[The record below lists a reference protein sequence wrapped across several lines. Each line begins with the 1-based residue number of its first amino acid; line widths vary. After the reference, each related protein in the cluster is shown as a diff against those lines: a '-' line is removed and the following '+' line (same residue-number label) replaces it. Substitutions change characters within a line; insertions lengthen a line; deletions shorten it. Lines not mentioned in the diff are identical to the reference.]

1 MVANT
6 ETQAKRCALR
16 YARCG
21 KFAMDKVDVII
32 VGGGLAGLSC
42 AYELADSG
50 MTVIVLERGDFS
62 GSKNVTGGRIYLSPL
77 RNYLPDLWKEAPLE
91 RHVTKEFITLLGET
105 NSTTFELYSDRSNQE
120 PYPSYT
126 LLRAKFDR
134 WFADLVSEKGVFV
147 IPQKNVD
154 DLIREGEKVIGVK
167 TEEEEIGADCVVAA
181 DGILSFL
188 AEKAGLRK
196 PFQPQHFALGF
207 KEVIA
212 LDPKTIEDRF
222 RMGEKEG
229 AAQLFAGTLTKGIMG
244 GGFLYTNQESLS
256 LGIVV
261 GIHSL
266 NQREPREEIY
276 KFLDEFKERPEI
288 KNLIKGGEVA
298 EYSAHLISEGGI
310 HIKPRVY
317 GDGILL
323 TGDAAGLGL
332 NMLVT
337 VRGMEYAMASG
348 VLAGR
353 TIKMAKEKNNFS
365 ASSLA
370 YYEKLLNE
378 SFIMK
383 EMNNY
388 QNTLSILENKRL
400 FSKYPRGV
408 SDLFEKV
415 MRVDENPKEGLYKTI
430 SQELKKNFFNW
441 ETFKDWLQ
449 FRKV

>member
-1 MVANT
+1 M
-6 ETQAKRCALR
+6 E
-16 YARCG
+16 
-21 KFAMDKVDVII
+21 KVDVII

-91 RHVTKEFITLLGET
+91 RHVTKEFITLLGES
-105 NSTTFELYSDRSNQE
+105 NSTTLELYSDRFNRE

-126 LLRAKFDR
+126 ILRAKFDR
-134 WFADLVSEKGVFV
+134 WLADLVSEKGVFV
-147 IPQKNVD
+147 IPQKNVNG
-154 DLIREGEKVIGVK
+154 LIKDGEKVIGIK
-167 TEEEEIGADCVVAA
+167 AEDEEIGADCVVAS
-181 DGILSFL
+181 DGILSFI

-207 KEVIA
+207 KEVIS

-222 RMGEKEG
+222 RLGEKEG
-229 AAQLFAGTLTKGIMG
+229 AAQLFVGTLTKGIMG

-266 NQREPREEIY
+266 NQREPREEVY

-288 KNLIKGGEVA
+288 KNLIRGGEVV
-298 EYSAHLISEGGI
+298 EYSAHLISEGGL
-310 HIKPRVY
+310 HIKPKVF
-317 GDGILL
+317 GDGILV

-353 TIKMAKEKNNFS
+353 TIKMAKEKNDFS

-378 SFIMK
+378 SFIIK
-383 EMNNY
+383 EMDSFKNS
-388 QNTLSILENKRL
+388 LSILENERL
-400 FSKYPRGV
+400 FSKYPQAI

-415 MRVDENPKEGLYKTI
+415 IGVDENPKEGLYKTI
-430 SQELKKNFFNW
+430 SQELKKEFFNLR
-441 ETFKDWLQ
+441 TFKDWLQ
-449 FRKV
+449 FRKI

>member
-1 MVANT
+1 
-6 ETQAKRCALR
+6 
-16 YARCG
+16 
-21 KFAMDKVDVII
+21 MDKVDVII

-77 RNYLPDLWKEAPLE
+77 RHYLPDLWKEAPLE
-91 RHVTKEFITLLGET
+91 RHVTKEFVTLLGES
-105 NSTTFELYSDRSNQE
+105 NSTTFEFYSDRFNRE

-134 WFADLVSEKGVFV
+134 WLADLVSEKGVFV
-147 IPQKNVD
+147 IPQKNVKG
-154 DLIREGEKVIGVK
+154 LIKEGEKVVGVK
-167 TEEEEIGADCVVAA
+167 TEDEEIGADCVVAA

-188 AEKAGLRK
+188 AEKAGLRQ

-212 LDPKTIEDRF
+212 LNSNIIEDRF
-222 RMGEKEG
+222 RLGEKEG
-229 AAQLFAGTLTKGIMG
+229 AAQLFVGTLTKGIMG

-266 NQREPREEIY
+266 NQREPREEVY

-288 KNLIKGGEVA
+288 KNLTRGGEVV

-310 HIKPRVY
+310 HIKPKVY
-317 GDGILL
+317 GDGILI
-323 TGDAAGLGL
+323 TGDAAG
-332 NMLVT
+332 LVT

-348 VLAGR
+348 VMAGR
-353 TIKMAKEKNNFS
+353 TLKMAKEKNDFS

-370 YYEKLLNE
+370 AYEKLLNE

-383 EMNNY
+383 EMSNY
-388 QNTLSILENKRL
+388 QNTLSTLENKRL
-400 FSKYPRGV
+400 FSTYPQAI

-415 MRVDENPKEGLYKTI
+415 MRVDENPKESLYKTVF
-430 SQELKKNFFNW
+430 QELKKNFFNLQ
-441 ETFKDWLQ
+441 TFKDWLQ
-449 FRKV
+449 FRKI